1 MKPQTAAFLE
11 KSRGLLERAR
21 KILGVDLNDTAGR
34 TAYLAGF
41 HAAQAFIFERDDRVL
56 KTHKGVQGEFG
67 RLVRDDPVFD
77 IALRTFLGRTY
88 QLKTI
93 ADYETGPEAEVT
105 HAQAAEAIATAQ
117 RFVDAVEKRI
127 AQ

>member
-1 MKPQTAAFLE
+1 MKPPTAAFLE
-11 KSRGLLERAR
+11 KSRALLEQA
-21 KILGVDLNDTAGR
+21 KKALDVGLDEVAGR

-41 HAAQAFIFERDDRVL
+41 HAAQALIFERDDRVL

-67 RLVRDDPVFD
+67 RLVRDDSLFD
-77 IALRTFLGRTY
+77 IALRALLGRSY

-93 ADYETGPEAEVT
+93 ADYETSPDAEVT

-117 RFVDAVEKRI
+117 RFVDAIEKAI